1 MAKRS
6 AWKGPFIDFE
16 FLEESLKA
24 SPKKAIKT
32 RSRNSIILPYL
43 IGKTV
48 KVYNGKK
55 YISFKIVEDMV
66 GLKIGEFVLTR
77 LRHVYKKKR

>member
-6 AWKGPFIDFE
+6 AWKGPFIDPQ
-16 FLEESLKA
+16 FLEDSLKV
-24 SPKKAIKT
+24 PGKKAIST
-32 RSRNSIILPYL
+32 RSRNSVILPYL
-43 IGKTV
+43 IGRTL

-66 GLKIGEFVLTR
+66 GLKLGEFVLTR
-77 LRHVYKKKR
+77 LRHIYKKKR